1 MVTQNDGAQDSV
13 IKCVIGW
20 SNRKTL
26 DYNVASEHFF
36 VEGDLLNRLCKDVL
50 DYSKTEVIV
59 VNPNVYP
66 CSLSDKLKETGDRSI
81 KIITQSPLSEGK
93 NNVASSRQKYHEVLL
108 KKGVRIFY
116 NDRIHA
122 KMILSDGK
130 LGIVSSLN
138 FKSKSTSGRN
148 HEAGMTTWQ
157 KDAIDSIKKY
167 IDKLLYDDETEEYT
181 I

>member
-1 MVTQNDGAQDSV
+1 MIEDSPQDSV
-13 IKCVIGW
+13 IKHVIEW
-20 SNRKTL
+20 SIRKKL
-26 DYNVASEHFF
+26 NYNVSSEHFF
-36 VEGDLLNRLCKDVL
+36 IEGDLLNRLSLDVI

-59 VNPNVYP
+59 VNPKVYP

-93 NNVASSRQKYHEVLL
+93 KNEVSLRQKYHRVLL

-130 LGIVSSLN
+130 IGIVSSLN
-138 FKSKSTSGRN
+138 FKSKSSSGRN

-157 KDAIDSIKKY
+157 IEAIESIKKY
-167 IDKLLYDDETEEYT
+167 IDNLLNDDETEEYT

>member
-13 IKCVIGW
+13 IKRVIGW
-20 SNRKTL
+20 SNRKKL
-26 DYNVASEHFF
+26 NYNVSSEHFF
-36 VEGDLLNRLCKDVL
+36 IEGDLLNRLCLNVF
-50 DYSKTEVIV
+50 DYSKTEVVV

-66 CSLSDKLKETGDRSI
+66 CSLSDKLKETGDRTI
-81 KIITQSPLSEGK
+81 KLITRSPSSEGK
-93 NNVASSRQKYHEVLL
+93 KTASRQKYHEVLL
-108 KKGVRIFY
+108 KNGVRIFY

-138 FKSKSTSGRN
+138 FKSKSSSGRN
-148 HEAGMTTWQ
+148 LEAGMTTWQ
-157 KDAIDSIKKY
+157 IDAIESIKKY
-167 IDKLLYDDETEEYT
+167 VDNLLNDDETEEYT